1 MVTCQLLRPVTAVT
15 AACPRRRLATA
26 HASFANRVN
35 HSTELRNYGPLTK
48 FSYETYDA
56 DTRRNGESNH
66 TKLCMYLLRYKEQQ
80 NI

>member
-56 DTRRNGESNH
+56 DTH
-66 TKLCMYLLRYKEQQ
+66 
-80 NI
+80 